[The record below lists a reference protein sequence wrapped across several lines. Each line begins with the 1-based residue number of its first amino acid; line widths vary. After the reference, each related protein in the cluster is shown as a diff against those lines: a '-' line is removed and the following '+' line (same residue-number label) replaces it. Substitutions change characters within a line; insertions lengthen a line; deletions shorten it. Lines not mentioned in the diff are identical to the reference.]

1 MSKEIIE
8 YIANSNFKIFAV
20 TGNAGAGKTFFSDTA
35 CSEISEISKYSIDW
49 RFIGNS
55 KDRVELLRKKSEF
68 SLPAYVDAI
77 NQFSWWNWD
86 QVYKDIEFWI
96 ESGHISIKNHY
107 DRVTGQIDETEQIY
121 TSEKLLIEGAILGPP
136 ILLQSFDKIFFIHVP
151 PEIRFQRLIEKDK
164 GRRSIKDIC
173 IRFLITEYSEN
184 LHYQTLFKWYEDKI
198 IFLNESWEIIPFID
212 TDKLIERNNYIPIRI
227 EI

>member
-8 YIANSNFKIFAV
+8 YISTSDFEIFAV
-20 TGNAGAGKTFFSDTA
+20 TGNAGAGKTYFSETI
-35 CSEISEISKYSIDW
+35 CSEVPDIAKYSLDW
-49 RFIGNS
+49 RFIGDS

-68 SLPAYVDAI
+68 SLTAYVDAI

-86 QVYKDIEFWI
+86 KVYEDIEFWRKNKY
-96 ESGHISIKNHY
+96 ISIKDHY
-107 DRVTGQIDETEQIY
+107 NRITGKIDDTEQIY
-121 TSEKLLIEGAILGPP
+121 TSKKLLIEGAILGPP
-136 ILLQSFDKIFFIHVP
+136 ILLQNFDKIFFIHVP
-151 PEIRFQRLIEKDK
+151 PEVRFQRLVEKDK

-198 IFLNESWEIIPFID
+198 IFLNELWEVIPFID
-212 TDKLIERNNYIPIRI
+212 ISKLIEKDNYIPIRI